1 MQLKRRYLT
10 SADEEENWSLQGR
23 KEVRWTNS
31 TKVCIQEPIP
41 AGSIN
46 PLSKMQLFEV
56 VL

>member
-41 AGSIN
+41 AGSIT
-46 PLSKMQLFEV
+46 P
-56 VL
+56 